1 MDMKQPLTLALIAL
15 LLSGCI
21 PDANA
26 DTTDTDTPAV
36 SAALAVPILTV
47 SANAATQ
54 ARNFVGRVQPR
65 STVDLAFQV
74 QGQLIE
80 RPVAEGDRLDE
91 GALIARLDPVSYELD
106 VARAEAA
113 ATLAR
118 SEYERANT
126 LVDRV
131 STRARLDGAE
141 ADRAQAETALSEARR
156 ALDQTRITA
165 PFPALVA
172 RTLVEEY
179 ANVTPSVPVLRLQDI
194 SEMRVTISLPE
205 GLAAMARTRSED
217 FIVTASFPALPDLT
231 AELELRDFVTEAD
244 PIAQTYEVNFAI
256 TGTPDPRLLPG
267 MTANVHIAPRG
278 MADRLE
284 LPVGAIDTT
293 GPNGPRVWIYDPES
307 KTASSRPVSVGLP
320 HGSNILVVSGLESGE
335 AVVTAGWWQLT
346 EGASVRPGNL

>member
-1 MDMKQPLTLALIAL
+1 MKHPLSLAILVLFLA
-15 LLSGCI
+15 GCI

-26 DTTDTDTPAV
+26 ETAETEQQA
-36 SAALAVPILTV
+36 AIGALAVPILTV
-47 SANAATQ
+47 VPNAATQ
-54 ARNFVGRVQPR
+54 TRTFVGRVQPL

-80 RPVAEGDRLDE
+80 RPVAEGDRLEE
-91 GALIARLDPVSYELD
+91 GALIARLDPVSYELE

-141 ADRAQAETALSEARR
+141 ADRSQAETALSEARR

-179 ANVTPSVPVLRLQDI
+179 ANVTPTVPVLRLQDI
-194 SEMRVTISLPE
+194 SEMRVSISLPE
-205 GLAAMARTRSED
+205 GLAAMARTRPDD
-217 FIVTASFPALPDLT
+217 FAVNASFPALPDLT

-244 PIAQTYEVNFAI
+244 PVAQTYDVSFAI
-256 TGTPDPRLLPG
+256 TGIPDPRLLPG

-293 GPNGPRVWIYDPES
+293 GPDGPRIWIYDPES
-307 KTASSRPVSVGLP
+307 QTARSRPVRIGLP
-320 HGSNILVVSGLESGE
+320 RGSNILIESGLEAGE
-335 AVVTAGWWQLT
+335 AVVTAGWWQLS
-346 EGASVRPGNL
+346 EGAAVRPGNL